1 MTGSLRFLSHL
12 RVGLAA
18 TLTGS
23 TSVPNAQAAYSLSVA
38 GVGMTGQ
45 FRLFG
50 PGEVV
55 ALEPGQVIRSFP
67 PPASRDH
74 EPNLFAHVEL
84 RSADLPWRFTPG
96 GPKRRQT
103 PAVVGAGR
111 SGGDRSG
118 ET

>member
-1 MTGSLRFLSHL
+1 MSGSLRFLSHL

-23 TSVPNAQAAYSLSVA
+23 PSVPNAQAAYSLSVA

-55 ALEPGQVIRSFP
+55 ALEP
-67 PPASRDH
+67 
-74 EPNLFAHVEL
+74 
-84 RSADLPWRFTPG
+84 
-96 GPKRRQT
+96 
-103 PAVVGAGR
+103 R
-111 SGGDRSG
+111 SGDTEFSAACQPGP
-118 ET
+118 